1 MSTEIK
7 LPKPRL
13 EGSIALETVLHR
25 RRSIRRYR
33 TAALSQA
40 EVSQLLWA
48 AQGITD
54 RRGLR
59 SSPSAGA
66 LYPLETYVAAANVN
80 NLQTG
85 IYKYNNRNH
94 TLRLIYDRNPI
105 EALYQA
111 GLRQGALRNAAVIF
125 TLTAVYARTTSKYHQ
140 RGIRYVDME
149 AGHAAQ
155 NLCLQAVGLGLGSV
169 LIGAFHDKQVKQII
183 APDNDEQPLYLI
195 PVGRV

>member
-25 RRSIRRYR
+25 RRSIRRY
-33 TAALSQA
+33 LA
-40 EVSQLLWA
+40 ESLDLEEVAQMLWA

-54 RRGLR
+54 SRGLR

-85 IYKYNNRNH
+85 IYKYNNHNH
-94 TLRLIYDRNPI
+94 TLHLIYDRNPI

-125 TLTAVYARTTSKYHQ
+125 ALTAVYARMTSKYRQ

-155 NLCLQAVGLGLGSV
+155 NLCLQAVALGLGSV
-169 LIGAFHDKQVKQII
+169 LIGAFNDKQVKQIV
-183 APDNDEQPLYLI
+183 APDTDEQPLYLI